1 MSRPFDID
9 IAESEE
15 ELKKRLQTVALGK
28 EKEKLQMLWWIKS
41 GQVKQQQE
49 IGKRLAKDNSTITRW
64 LQKYRSGGLSELL
77 EIKKA
82 TGAERKIPFDAV
94 AGIEER
100 LKTEAGFNSY
110 IEIVDWLKK
119 EYEIDAEYG
128 TVYALVRYRLGGKL
142 KIPRP
147 QSYKQNEKQVSKFK
161 KNSVLF

>member
-1 MSRPFDID
+1 MSRPFKID

-15 ELKKRLQTVALGK
+15 ELKKRLQTVELGK

-41 GQVKQQQE
+41 GQIKQQQE
-49 IGKRLAKDNSTITRW
+49 IGKRLALDNSTITRW

-77 EIKKA
+77 ERKKA
-82 TGAERKIPFDAV
+82 PGAERKIPLDAV

-110 IEIVDWLKK
+110 MEIVDWLKK

-147 QSYKQNEKQVSKFK
+147 QSYKQNEKQVSEFK
-161 KNSVLF
+161 KNSVLS